1 MEPDQKENQENT
13 VSEKETTEAKNK
25 LSSTLWDVVAFLVVV
40 GLFELSWNNGIAS
53 LFYRLPKMNYSQATF
68 IMAFLYILSR
78 FTFTK
83 SFNKEE

>member
-1 MEPDQKENQENT
+1 MEPDQKENKENT

-83 SFNKEE
+83 SLNKEE

>member
-1 MEPDQKENQENT
+1 MEPDQKEKQENT

-40 GLFELSWNNGIAS
+40 VLFELSWNNGIAS
-53 LFYRLPKMNYSQATF
+53 LFYRLPKMNYSQAAF

>member
-1 MEPDQKENQENT
+1 MEPDQKENT

-25 LSSTLWDVVAFLVVV
+25 LSSTLWDVISFLLVV

-68 IMAFLYILSR
+68 IMAFLYIFSR